1 MAEAADC
8 AQEREQRNSF
18 HLQREM
24 SSFVPNGVRK
34 SSHLRRGR

>member
-18 HLQREM
+18 HLQREIR
-24 SSFVPNGVRK
+24 FGDDA
-34 SSHLRRGR
+34 